1 MDRNSPVRE
10 IMTTDVLTFGPD
22 DGVEDAMRTLIDR
35 GIDAAPVVDGDGRV
49 VGVLSNGDLVVQES
63 ELHFPTVIA
72 ILGGTFEVGRKHF
85 EEELRRALGSKV
97 SEVMSTKPIVCD
109 VDDTIEHAAT
119 LMHEKDISR
128 VPVVDDDRL
137 VGIVS
142 RNDVL
147 RAILSSG

>member
-22 DGVEDAMRTLIDR
+22 DEVEAAMHKLLERN
-35 GIDAAPVVDGDGRV
+35 IDAAPVVDDQGAV
-49 VGVLSNGDLVVQES
+49 VGMLSNGDLIVQES
-63 ELHFPTVIA
+63 ELHFPTVLTF
-72 ILGGTFEVGRKHF
+72 LGGTFELGHKHF

-97 SEVMSTKPIVCD
+97 SDVMSTQPIVCD
-109 VDDTIEHAAT
+109 AADSIERAAT
-119 LMHEKDISR
+119 VMHEKDISR
-128 VPVVDDDRL
+128 VPIVNDGRL

-147 RAILSSG
+147 RAILSG